1 MQTCPGLRAE
11 EVDGSDLSG
20 VIVGELGVGVA
31 AGEHHVSQ
39 GVPARLD
46 RGQVLELAVRVG
58 DGAQQ
63 VEVRT
68 LVYSEGQILKMYS

>member
-1 MQTCPGLRAE
+1 M
-11 EVDGSDLSG
+11 
-20 VIVGELGVGVA
+20 IIGELGVGVA
-31 AGEHHVSQ
+31 TSKHHVSQ

-63 VEVRT
+63 VEVWA
-68 LVYSEGQILKMYS
+68 LVHPEHNKVFAVAAACALVPEVYSNPR